1 MVGVAGLFEPLRQLL
16 RFGDFALIG
25 QRQRLIDLADQ
36 VSSPWRKSFISGLS
50 AALLSSFGGV
60 PCLASCAAAR
70 MFCRLCV
77 RVAAESVFSTV
88 L

>member
-36 VSSPWRKSFISGLS
+36 GIQP
-50 AALLSSFGGV
+50 
-60 PCLASCAAAR
+60 
-70 MFCRLCV
+70 
-77 RVAAESVFSTV
+77 AAEIFHLRAVGGFALQLRRSALFGVLRGGACFAGSV
-88 L
+88 